1 MTKKNGR
8 AVSPARAAAK
18 PAKALVP
25 AEAKGLPALPGAGSG
40 GVVLQDGGTTLVAGQ
55 PYRFGGRAVDV
66 DAVYYVAD
74 LKSKQRGPWLGEAD
88 KVAWLDEAS
97 GYECIIMRSTSG
109 GHLSG
114 YVGVPAGH
122 PLHGYEHDA
131 IPADLDID
139 VHGGISY
146 SRACQ
151 RGPTPQARIVDE
163 ARRICHVHRR
173 GPTRRMPITNATDYE
188 VQHDDAWWLGFECN
202 QVYDMV
208 PEAPAGRAPFLAAE
222 VGRVYRDEAYVYD
235 EVVHLAAQLRA
246 IADGLPRP
254 EREGPPVPALGLDPR
269 QGG

>member
-1 MTKKNGR
+1 MTKKNDR
-8 AVSPARAAAK
+8 AVQPARTAIK
-18 PAKALVP
+18 NTKAPVP
-25 AEAKGLPALPGAGSG
+25 ADAKGLAALPAAGSG
-40 GVVLQDGGTTLVAGQ
+40 GVVLREGGTTLVAGQ
-55 PYRFGGRAVDV
+55 PYRFGGRAVEV

-74 LKSKQRGPWLGEAD
+74 LKSEQRGPWLGEAD
-88 KVAWLDEAS
+88 KVAWLDDAS
-97 GYECIIMRSTSG
+97 GYECIIMRSTIG

-146 SRACQ
+146 SKACQ
-151 RGPTPQARIVDE
+151 RGPTPQARIAQE
-163 ARRICHVHRR
+163 ARSICHVHR
-173 GPTRRMPITNATDYE
+173 GPLRPRPIKNATDYK

-202 QVYDMV
+202 QVYDLV
-208 PEAPAGRAPFLAAE
+208 PDEQLGRAPFLGAE

-235 EVVHLAAQLRA
+235 EVVHLAVQLRA
-246 IADGLPRP
+246 IADGLPKP
-254 EREGPPVPALGLDPR
+254 DREGPPPPPIGLDPH